1 MLERLGNFV
10 ILLRDI
16 SMARLGFLLA
26 SVCLAGIGCLG
37 RADEP
42 RTTQAP
48 PVATGDAALNQ
59 EILSRQ
65 FRDFKQA
72 LLRLAQRLE
81 GSSKPED
88 RERAVNLKKAIA
100 LASEKEVDSGF
111 EKLIALLKAS
121 KSLSVQ
127 EIQEA
132 MSRNQMLAQDIK
144 SILALLLADN
154 RDDELKREQNR
165 LQDLVKLL
173 DKVIANQKRARAQ
186 TESGKSDKESL
197 TKAQSKVT
205 KDTAEIARSM
215 GKKDAKSDSEA
226 KGGAKGDQ
234 AKDGKESKGSKGDAK
249 DGKKGQGQGQ
259 AGQEN
264 KNGKQSANPDGKQRP
279 PDESP
284 GKKQVEDANEYQK
297 QAEKD
302 IDKDQRADASQK
314 QDKAIDELEKARK
327 RLEEILRQLRE
338 EEIERLLAA
347 LEQRCNRMLQMQ
359 IEVHHATVRVDRDIQ
374 DTPEKTAA
382 RVHEQRALQ
391 LSDQEEK
398 IVQEADKAIQLL
410 EAEGSAVAFPEV
422 FTQIRDDMKNVARR
436 LGKADVGNVTQ
447 VIEEDIINT
456 LKEMIESLKKA
467 QQNAQARKSQG
478 GQSPPLNQKFID
490 LLAELKMIRAMQVR
504 VNTRTRVYGEKYTG
518 EQTADP
524 DIQGEL
530 ANLAQRQ
537 MKILDVTNNIY
548 KGKNR

>member
-1 MLERLGNFV
+1 
-10 ILLRDI
+10 
-16 SMARLGFLLA
+16 MARLSAVMVILWI
-26 SVCLAGIGCLG
+26 AGAGCLCQ
-37 RADEP
+37 ADEP
-42 RTTQAP
+42 TNSANP
-48 PVATGDAALNQ
+48 PAAGDSALNQ

-81 GSSKPED
+81 TSSKPED

-100 LASEKEVDSGF
+100 VAGEKEVDSEF

-121 KSLSVQ
+121 RSLSLQ

-144 SILALLLADN
+144 AILAILLADN
-154 RDDELKREQNR
+154 RDDELKGEQKR
-165 LQDLVKLL
+165 LQELLKLL
-173 DKVIANQKRARAQ
+173 DKAIRGQKLARAQ
-186 TESGKSDKESL
+186 TESGRSDKDAL
-197 TKAQSKVT
+197 AKAQKKVT
-205 KDTAEIARSM
+205 KETAEIARSM
-215 GKKDAKSDSEA
+215 TKKDAKSEAEA
-226 KGGAKGDQ
+226 KGAKSGDP
-234 AKDGKESKGSKGDAK
+234 KEGKESKGSKDQ
-249 DGKKGQGQGQ
+249 GKEGKSQGKGQKQDGERKEGQQ
-259 AGQEN
+259 QKNE
-264 KNGKQSANPDGKQRP
+264 NGKQQE
-279 PDESP
+279 ESP

-302 IDKDQRADASQK
+302 IDKDKRADASQK

-338 EEIERLLAA
+338 EEMERLLAA
-347 LEQRCNRMLQMQ
+347 LEQRCNRMLAMQ
-359 IEVHHATVRVDRDIQ
+359 IEVHHGTVRVDRDIQ
-374 DTPEKTAA
+374 ETPDKRPT
-382 RVHEQRALQ
+382 RVHEQKALQ
-391 LSDQEEK
+391 LSDHEEK

-422 FTQIRDDMKNVARR
+422 FVQVRDDMKNVARR
-436 LGKADVGNVTQ
+436 LGKADVASVTQ

-456 LKEMIESLKKA
+456 LKEMIEALKKA
-467 QQNAQARKSQG
+467 QQNMQARKSQN
-478 GQSPPLNQKFID
+478 GQSMPLNQKFID

-518 EQTADP
+518 EQAADP

>member
-1 MLERLGNFV
+1 MLERLGDFV

-16 SMARLGFLLA
+16 SMARLGILLT
-26 SVCLAGIGCLG
+26 VLCLAGASCLC

-42 RTTQAP
+42 DKSQP
-48 PVATGDAALNQ
+48 PPASSGDSVLNQ

-100 LASEKEVDSGF
+100 LASEKEVDSEF

-121 KSLSVQ
+121 KSLSLQ

-197 TKAQSKVT
+197 AKAQGKVT

-215 GKKDAKSDSEA
+215 GKKESKNDSEA
-226 KGGAKGDQ
+226 KGAKGNQ

-249 DGKKGQGQGQ
+249 NGKKGQGQGQ
-259 AGQEN
+259 QGQE
-264 KNGKQSANPDGKQRP
+264 KKDGKQASNQDGKQQP
-279 PDESP
+279 PEESP

-302 IDKDQRADASQK
+302 IDKDKRADASQK

-359 IEVHHATVRVDRDIQ
+359 IEVHHGTVRVDREIHE
-374 DTPEKTAA
+374 TPEKTAA

-422 FTQIRDDMKNVARR
+422 FTQVRDDMKNVARR
-436 LGKADVGNVTQ
+436 LGKADVGSVTQ

-518 EQTADP
+518 EQAADP

>member
-1 MLERLGNFV
+1 MLERLGDFV

-26 SVCLAGIGCLG
+26 SVCLAGIGCLCW
-37 RADEP
+37 ADEP
-42 RTTQAP
+42 VKTQP
-48 PVATGDAALNQ
+48 PPAAAGDAALNQ

-100 LASEKEVDSGF
+100 LASEKEVDSEF

-121 KSLSVQ
+121 KSLSLQ

-154 RDDELKREQNR
+154 RDDELKREQKR
-165 LQDLVKLL
+165 LQDLLKLL

-186 TESGKSDKESL
+186 TESGKSDKDTL
-197 TKAQSKVT
+197 AKAQSKVT

-215 GKKDAKSDSEA
+215 SKKDAKSDSEA
-226 KGGAKGDQ
+226 KGAKGD
-234 AKDGKESKGSKGDAK
+234 KPEDGKEGKGSKGEGK
-249 DGKKGQGQGQ
+249 NGKKGQGKGQ
-259 AGQEN
+259 PGQE
-264 KNGKQSANPDGKQRP
+264 KKEGKQAENPDGKQQP
-279 PDESP
+279 SQESP

-302 IDKDQRADASQK
+302 IDKEKRADASQK

-359 IEVHHATVRVDRDIQ
+359 IEVHHGTVRVDRDIQ
-374 DTPEKTAA
+374 ETPEKTAA

-422 FTQIRDDMKNVARR
+422 FTQVRDDMKNVARR
-436 LGKADVGNVTQ
+436 LGKADVGSVTQ

-456 LKEMIESLKKA
+456 LKEMIEALKKA
-467 QQNAQARKSQG
+467 QQNIQARKSQG

-518 EQTADP
+518 EQAADP

>member
-1 MLERLGNFV
+1 MLERLGDLV

-26 SVCLAGIGCLG
+26 SVSLAGIGCLC

-42 RTTQAP
+42 VKSQP
-48 PVATGDAALNQ
+48 PPAAAGDAALSQ

-100 LASEKEVDSGF
+100 LASEKEVDSEF

-121 KSLSVQ
+121 KSLSLQ

-154 RDDELKREQNR
+154 RDDELKREQMR
-165 LQDLVKLL
+165 LQELLKAL

-197 TKAQSKVT
+197 AKAQGKVT

-215 GKKDAKSDSEA
+215 SKKDAKSDSEA
-226 KGGAKGDQ
+226 KGAKGDKPQ
-234 AKDGKESKGSKGDAK
+234 DGKESKESKGEA
-249 DGKKGQGQGQ
+249 
-259 AGQEN
+259 
-264 KNGKQSANPDGKQRP
+264 KNGKQGQSKGQPGQEKKEGKPAANPDGKQQP
-279 PDESP
+279 SEESP
-284 GKKQVEDANEYQK
+284 GKKQVEDANDYQK

-302 IDKDQRADASQK
+302 IDKEKRADASQK

-338 EEIERLLAA
+338 EEMERLLAA

-359 IEVHHATVRVDRDIQ
+359 IEVHHGTVRVDRDIQ
-374 DTPEKTAA
+374 ETPEKTAA

-422 FTQIRDDMKNVARR
+422 FTQVRDDMRNVARR
-436 LGKADVGNVTQ
+436 LGKADVGSVTQ

-456 LKEMIESLKKA
+456 LKEMIEALKKA
-467 QQNAQARKSQG
+467 QQNIQARKSQG

-518 EQTADP
+518 EQAADP

>member
-1 MLERLGNFV
+1 
-10 ILLRDI
+10 
-16 SMARLGFLLA
+16 MARLGFLLA
-26 SVCLAGIGCLG
+26 SVCLAGIGCLC

-42 RTTQAP
+42 VKSQP
-48 PVATGDAALNQ
+48 PPAAAGDAALNQ

-88 RERAVNLKKAIA
+88 RERAVNLKKAIS
-100 LASEKEVDSGF
+100 LASEKEVDSEF

-121 KSLSVQ
+121 KSLSLQ

-154 RDDELKREQNR
+154 RDDELKREQKR
-165 LQDLVKLL
+165 LQDLLKLL
-173 DKVIANQKRARAQ
+173 DKVIFNQKIARAQ
-186 TESGKSDKESL
+186 TESGKSDKDSL
-197 TKAQSKVT
+197 AKAQSKVT
-205 KDTAEIARSM
+205 KDTTEIARSM

-226 KGGAKGDQ
+226 KGAKGE
-234 AKDGKESKGSKGDAK
+234 KPEDGKESKGSKGEGK
-249 DGKKGQGQGQ
+249 NGKKGQGKGQQQGQ
-259 AGQEN
+259 E
-264 KNGKQSANPDGKQRP
+264 KKDGKQAANPDGKQQP
-279 PDESP
+279 AEESP

-302 IDKDQRADASQK
+302 IDKEKRADASQK

-338 EEIERLLAA
+338 EEMERLLAA

-359 IEVHHATVRVDRDIQ
+359 IEVHHGTVRVDRDIQ

-422 FTQIRDDMKNVARR
+422 FTQVRDDMKNVARR
-436 LGKADVGNVTQ
+436 LGKADVGSVTQ

-456 LKEMIESLKKA
+456 LKEMIEALKKA
-467 QQNAQARKSQG
+467 QQNIQARKSQG

-518 EQTADP
+518 EQAADP

-530 ANLAQRQ
+530 VNLAQRQ

>member
-1 MLERLGNFV
+1 MLERSGDFV

-16 SMARLGFLLA
+16 SMARLGFLVA
-26 SVCLAGIGCLG
+26 SVCLAGIGCLC

-42 RTTQAP
+42 VKSQP
-48 PVATGDAALNQ
+48 PPAAAGDSALNQ

-100 LASEKEVDSGF
+100 LASEKEVDSEF

-121 KSLSVQ
+121 KSLSLQ

-154 RDDELKREQNR
+154 RDDELKREQKR
-165 LQDLVKLL
+165 LQDLLKLL
-173 DKVIANQKRARAQ
+173 DKVIANQKITRAQ
-186 TESGKSDKESL
+186 TESGKSDKDSL
-197 TKAQSKVT
+197 AKAQSKVT

-226 KGGAKGDQ
+226 KGSKGDKPQ
-234 AKDGKESKGSKGDAK
+234 DGKEGKGSKGEGK
-249 DGKKGQGQGQ
+249 NGKKGQGQGQ
-259 AGQEN
+259 QGQ
-264 KNGKQSANPDGKQRP
+264 GKKEGKPAADQDGKQQP
-279 PDESP
+279 PEESP

-302 IDKDQRADASQK
+302 IDKEKRADASQK

-338 EEIERLLAA
+338 EEMERLLAA

-359 IEVHHATVRVDRDIQ
+359 IEVHHGTVRVDRDIQ
-374 DTPEKTAA
+374 ETPEKAAA

-422 FTQIRDDMKNVARR
+422 FTQVRDDMKNVARR
-436 LGKADVGNVTQ
+436 LGKADVGSVTQ

-456 LKEMIESLKKA
+456 LKEMIEALKKA
-467 QQNAQARKSQG
+467 QQNIQARKSQG

-518 EQTADP
+518 DQAADP